1 MEEGILMRRSGLM
14 GKLCAL
20 AVLLGLMLHA
30 SAWAM
35 TICWVADG
43 RYEFSKAVPRM
54 YFFNTETQQVDVR
67 EVPFENVR
75 LVQGKYS
82 GMPIIAAYDP
92 NGGTDLYACPREA
105 SYGEASPFIHFTEI
119 DLADGE
125 LLAYSND
132 LMYVVEDSDSAGYFP
147 NALDIAA
154 IDSGNK
160 TNIGRAPE
168 WWSPWEMEAYPAA
181 MCSESGAIAF
191 WDAQADSCG
200 VRIMNGAAETIE
212 SRYIPVFPS
221 EMEVIP
227 PLTFADAEHIA
238 YAIIEDGNDGQSC
251 LNIQSVDLIRESVQ
265 TVCSMLRLR
274 RDENILSLLCTQDAR
289 EIYLMTGTPK
299 AGASDGFYDALYL
312 LRLNLH
318 ADGLSELN
326 ELLQIDYRGQ
336 RSAVNY
342 VSPLALCFADKG

>member
-1 MEEGILMRRSGLM
+1 MRRSGLM

-20 AVLLGLMLHA
+20 AALFGLMLHA
-30 SAWAM
+30 SACAM
-35 TICWVADG
+35 TICWVTDG

-221 EMEVIP
+221 EMEKIP

-238 YAIIEDGNDGQSC
+238 YAIIEDGGNGKSC

-265 TVCSMLRLR
+265 TVCSTMWLYE
-274 RDENILSLLCTQDAR
+274 DERILSLLCSQDAR

-299 AGASDGFYDALYL
+299 AGAPDGFYDALYL
-312 LRLNLH
+312 LRLKLH
-318 ADGLSELN
+318 VDESSELN

-342 VSPLALCFADKG
+342 ASPLALCFAVKG

>member
-1 MEEGILMRRSGLM
+1 MRRSGLM

-20 AVLLGLMLHA
+20 AALFGLMLHA
-30 SAWAM
+30 SACAM

-67 EVPFENVR
+67 EIPFENVR
-75 LVQGKYS
+75 LVEGEYS
-82 GMPIIAAYDP
+82 GMPIITAYDP
-92 NGGTDLYACPREA
+92 NAETDLYACPCEA
-105 SYGEASPFIHFTEI
+105 SSAEASPFIPFSEI

-132 LMYVVEDSDSAGYFP
+132 LLYVAEDGDRDDFFP
-147 NALDIAA
+147 HVLDIVA

-160 TNIGRAPE
+160 TNIVHAPE
-168 WWSPWEMEAYPAA
+168 WWNPWKMEAYPVA
-181 MCSESGAIAF
+181 MCSESGSIAF
-191 WDAQADSCG
+191 WDAQTDSRG
-200 VRIMNGAAETIE
+200 VRIVNCASETIKL
-212 SRYIPVFPS
+212 RYIPVFPS
-221 EMEVIP
+221 EMEKIP
-227 PLTFADAEHIA
+227 PLTFADAEHVA

-265 TVCSMLRLR
+265 VVCSTMWLYE
-274 RDENILSLLCTQDAR
+274 DERILSLLCSQDAR

-299 AGASDGFYDALYL
+299 AGAPDGFYDALHL

-326 ELLQIDYRGQ
+326 ELLQFDYRGQ
-336 RSAVNY
+336 YGAVNY
-342 VSPLALCFADKG
+342 VSPLALCFADKD

>member
-1 MEEGILMRRSGLM
+1 MEEGIRMRRSGLM

-20 AVLLGLMLHA
+20 AALFGLMLHA
-30 SAWAM
+30 SACAM
-35 TICWVADG
+35 TICWVTDG

-221 EMEVIP
+221 EMEKIP

-238 YAIIEDGNDGQSC
+238 YAIIEDGGNGKSC

-265 TVCSMLRLR
+265 TVCSTMWLYE
-274 RDENILSLLCTQDAR
+274 DERILSLLCSQDAR

-299 AGASDGFYDALYL
+299 AGAPDGFYDALYL
-312 LRLNLH
+312 LRLKLH
-318 ADGLSELN
+318 VDESSELN

-342 VSPLALCFADKG
+342 ASPLALCFAVKG